1 MNASSQ
7 SSKIRLHCA
16 GNGLELQMILT
27 CLRSPG
33 KTLRL
38 THSPWPLWLISLAA
52 MTFLMTMSMNS
63 PWPPHLCIRFKHF
76 KAAHRN
82 SMHILTYHTVLLDH
96 QTLVNLKKDTD
107 LNAKNANTSA
117 IRLHATLITDQLIIT
132 KPLKKQLKTSNTK
145 KPISGHFWEVGRIDG

>member
-1 MNASSQ
+1 
-7 SSKIRLHCA
+7 
-16 GNGLELQMILT
+16 
-27 CLRSPG
+27 
-33 KTLRL
+33 
-38 THSPWPLWLISLAA
+38 
-52 MTFLMTMSMNS
+52 
-63 PWPPHLCIRFKHF
+63 
-76 KAAHRN
+76 
-82 SMHILTYHTVLLDH
+82 MHILTYHTVLLDH